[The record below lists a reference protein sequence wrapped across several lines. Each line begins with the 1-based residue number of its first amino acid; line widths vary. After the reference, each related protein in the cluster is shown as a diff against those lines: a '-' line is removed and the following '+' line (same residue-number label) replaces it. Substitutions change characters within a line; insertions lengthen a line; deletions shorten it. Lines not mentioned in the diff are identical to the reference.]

1 MKFSHSIVAVFD
13 DHAQADAAVKAL
25 AGSGFG
31 LRRLSIVGKGFH
43 SDQVATG
50 FYNSGDRI
58 RFWGSRGALWGG
70 LWGLFMG
77 GLYATVPVVGG
88 VVLLGHLAATVITAI
103 EGAVM
108 LGGTGALVAALA
120 SLGIPEDSIVS
131 YETDIAADGFLVMAH
146 GSEAE
151 MERAKLVL
159 EPLSPRRITVH
170 HDHSANTSGASP
182 HAQLNGELPVA
193 EPVA

>member
-25 AGSGFG
+25 AASGFG

-43 SDQVATG
+43 SDQTATG

-88 VVLLGHLAATVITAI
+88 VVLLGHLAATVISAI
-103 EGAVM
+103 EGAVV

-120 SLGIPEDSIVS
+120 GLGIPEDSIVT

-146 GSEAE
+146 GSAAE

-159 EPLSPRRITVH
+159 DPLGPRRITVH
-170 HDHSANTSGASP
+170 HDHRLDHSGASP
-182 HAQLNGELPVA
+182 HPQLTGELPMA

>member
-25 AGSGFG
+25 AASGFG
-31 LRRLSIVGKGFH
+31 LRRLSIVGKGYH
-43 SDQVATG
+43 SDQTSTG

-88 VVLLGHLAATVITAI
+88 VVLLGHLAATVIAAI
-103 EGAVM
+103 EGAVV

-120 SLGIPEDSIVS
+120 SIGIPEDSIVT
-131 YETDIAADGFLVMAH
+131 YETDIVSDGFLVMAH

-170 HDHSANTSGASP
+170 HDDGNTSP
-182 HAQLNGELPVA
+182 HAQLTGELPIA

>member
-120 SLGIPEDSIVS
+120 SLGIPEDSIV
-131 YETDIAADGFLVMAH
+131 T
-146 GSEAE
+146 
-151 MERAKLVL
+151 
-159 EPLSPRRITVH
+159 
-170 HDHSANTSGASP
+170 HDHSNASP
-182 HAQLNGELPVA
+182 HAQLTGKLPIA